1 MKKLNEY
8 VENLDFDYAI
18 SYSGLRGEKFK
29 ALEEINKAEI
39 IKIKKE
45 VFSARYME
53 KAKLKKQIEIIENEI
68 NVYNSR
74 ITNINGEFHKSC
86 EAVHRFEKDDEDI
99 TAILEILNHKFKET
113 VVALCV
119 PIFRDS
125 IVFYSKRNEI
135 NGVIQICFGCN
146 YMRDENEA
154 TLEVDHKIYRML
166 KNKLIQL
173 GHKIEN
179 V

>member
-53 KAKLKKQIEIIENEI
+53 KAKLKKQIEII
-68 NVYNSR
+68 
-74 ITNINGEFHKSC
+74 
-86 EAVHRFEKDDEDI
+86 AVSYTHLTLPTI
-99 TAILEILNHKFKET
+99 
-113 VVALCV
+113 
-119 PIFRDS
+119 
-125 IVFYSKRNEI
+125 YS
-135 NGVIQICFGCN
+135 V
-146 YMRDENEA
+146 
-154 TLEVDHKIYRML
+154 
-166 KNKLIQL
+166 
-173 GHKIEN
+173 
-179 V
+179 